1 MYLPTIGSKTHR
13 VPKVV
18 DADRLVSDDAG
29 DDNVDHED
37 STPDHVRCRCTV
49 KERKNLQFVI
59 AKFLLIEEQTFWIP

>member
-49 KERKNLQFVI
+49 KERKN
-59 AKFLLIEEQTFWIP
+59 